1 MELGHSPALEL
12 RYISA
17 LELESSPALVLGC
30 KRYLEC
36 SPALELG
43 RKRTLPPENNF
54 KPKVWR
60 KHKKALIKAGNLKGL
75 LGYPTCKLVECISV
89 ILKIED
95 KEDLLNQFS
104 RPATEDEEQ
113 FGRIEERP

>member
-12 RYISA
+12 GYILALELGYISA

-30 KRYLEC
+30 KKYLEC

-43 RKRTLPPENNF
+43 CKRTLPPRNNF
-54 KPKVWR
+54 KPEVW
-60 KHKKALIKAGNLKGL
+60 HKNNKALIKAGNLKGL
-75 LGYPTCKLVECISV
+75 LGYPTCKLVECISA

-95 KEDLLNQFS
+95 EK
-104 RPATEDEEQ
+104 
-113 FGRIEERP
+113 IC